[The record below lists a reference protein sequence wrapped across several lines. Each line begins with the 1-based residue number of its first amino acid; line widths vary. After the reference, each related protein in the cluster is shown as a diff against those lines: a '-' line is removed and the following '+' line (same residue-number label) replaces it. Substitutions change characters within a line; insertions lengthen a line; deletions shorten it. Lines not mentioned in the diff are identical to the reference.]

1 MFDSGWAKVVT
12 DWAQFA
18 IAGGIGGVASVWAV
32 LSNREARR
40 AREQEGIASRVALH
54 AERLTKLEHN
64 SKDHL
69 THDHIDP
76 LHHRLT
82 RLEAARETA
91 PSHDDLARLHQRIDG
106 VTSGLSEVRGELK
119 GIAGLLRTI
128 DIYLR
133 DGQHQR
139 ESDD

>member
-1 MFDSGWAKVVT
+1 MLDAGWAKVLT
-12 DWAQFA
+12 DWLQFA

-40 AREQEGIASRVALH
+40 ANEQESMGGRLAVH
-54 AERLTKLEHN
+54 ADRLTRLEHVA
-64 SKDHL
+64 KDHL
-69 THDHIDP
+69 THEHVEP
-76 LHHRLT
+76 LHHRLS

-91 PSHDDLARLHQRIDG
+91 PSHEDLNRLHGRIDS

-128 DIYLR
+128 DLYLR
-133 DGQHQR
+133 HTPK
-139 ESDD
+139 EAE